1 MNFKS
6 SERARLRLLLQEHQR
21 SLLTKALQSN
31 GQVDAQELES
41 LGRLEKLYSLSTSKA
56 LTVEILIGGVV
67 VLCVLSLLLLRVPET
82 GMELHAEVTKVR
94 FVLNGKTSVSGA
106 IPVRW
111 ITVQGQKQVSISPAG
126 PEGVL
131 KQTAALFTAQLADS
145 NSPAMSLRI
154 PELPDG
160 GLVELSNWPDGTREI
175 AFCDLD
181 RPVPLLIAAPVQ
193 IQSDTTVSLAAPP
206 QVRVLVFP
214 APQEDSIVPGDTTH
228 SCQRSAML
236 HFRFAPA
243 KAGDF
248 EFSRDL
254 TVHDLQLY
262 EEPQATG
269 QLLSTLVSG
278 QFRLSSTKASPT
290 TLLPNDLLELG
301 SASGRMRSI
310 TMSDKST
317 KFDFQGKV
325 KALSIGSSTMRR
337 SIMPSMLEWWLSR
350 DLIFVA
356 WSAGLS
362 SIAFL
367 LGVYQWVLKR
377 K

>member
-1 MNFKS
+1 MSFKS
-6 SERARLRLLLQEHQR
+6 SERARLLRLLQARRQALV
-21 SLLTKALQSN
+21 SKALQSD
-31 GQVDAQELES
+31 GQVDASELES
-41 LGRLEKLYSLSTSKA
+41 LERMEKLYSLSTAKG

-67 VLCVLSLLLLRVPET
+67 VLCVLSLLLLRVPQT
-82 GMELHAEVTKVR
+82 DIDLHAEVTKVR
-94 FVLNGKTSVSGA
+94 FVLNGKTAVSGA
-106 IPVRW
+106 ILVRW
-111 ITVQGQKQVSISPAG
+111 ITIQGQKQVSISPAG
-126 PEGVL
+126 PDGVL
-131 KQTAALFTAQLADS
+131 KQVAPLFTAQLTNS
-145 NSPAMSLRI
+145 NAAAMSLRI
-154 PELPDG
+154 PELPDR
-160 GLVELSNWPDGTREI
+160 GLVELSHWPDGTREI

-181 RPVPLLIAAPVQ
+181 RPVPLLISSPVQ
-193 IQSDTTVSLAAPP
+193 IQSDTTVSIPAGE

-214 APQEDSIVPGDTTH
+214 TPQEDSIGPLDTTH

-243 KAGDF
+243 RAGDF

-278 QFRLSSTKASPT
+278 QFRLSSTKAGPT
-290 TLLPNDLLELG
+290 ALLPNDLLEMG
-301 SASGRMRSI
+301 AATGRMRSI

-325 KALSIGSSTMRR
+325 KALSIGSSNMRR

>member
-1 MNFKS
+1 
-6 SERARLRLLLQEHQR
+6 LRHLLQQR
-21 SLLTKALQSN
+21 RQALLTKALQSE

-41 LGRLEKLYSLSTSKA
+41 LGRLEKLYDLSTAKA

-67 VLCVLSLLLLRVPET
+67 VLCVLSLFLLRVPEA
-82 GMELHAEVTKVR
+82 GIELHAEATKVR
-94 FVLNGKTSVSGA
+94 FELRGKTAVSGTL
-106 IPVRW
+106 PVRW
-111 ITVQGQKQVSISPAG
+111 ITVQGHKQVSISPAG
-126 PEGVL
+126 PEGVI
-131 KQTAALFTAQLADS
+131 KQTAPVFTAQIADS
-145 NSPAMSLRI
+145 KSAAMSLMI
-154 PELPDG
+154 PDLPARS
-160 GLVELSNWPDGTREI
+160 LVELSHWPDGTREI

-181 RPVPLLIAAPVQ
+181 RPVPLLISSRVQ
-193 IQSDTTVSLAAPP
+193 IQSDTTLSLPAPP
-206 QVRVLVFP
+206 QVRVLFFP
-214 APQEDSIVPGDTTH
+214 TPQDDSGQPVNATH
-228 SCQRSAML
+228 PCQRSAML

-262 EEPQATG
+262 EGPQASG

-278 QFRLSSTKASPT
+278 QFRLSSSKASPT
-290 TLLPNDLLELG
+290 ILLPNDLLELG
-301 SASGRMRSI
+301 SSSGRMRSI
-310 TMSDKST
+310 TMGEKTT

-325 KALSIGSSTMRR
+325 KSLSIGSATMRR
-337 SIMPSMLEWWLSR
+337 SIMPSMLEWWLSQ

-362 SIAFL
+362 CIAFL
-367 LGVYQWVLKR
+367 LGVYQWILKR